1 MRPSLLIPLAALL
14 LPGCQREKSAPPER
28 PPRPVTVAT
37 AEARDVP
44 LYLDEIGSTVAI
56 ESVSVRPQVSG
67 RLLEV
72 HFEDGAF
79 VKKGDLLFTIDAG
92 PFEAALAQAKATLAQ
107 DEARLSFAREELG
120 RQEGLKKTRVITAQE
135 FDAAKNN
142 AVTAAAQ
149 VEADRAAVAAVQID
163 LDYTRIESPIDGK
176 TSQRLVDPGNIVAAN
191 TTDLVVLKS
200 QDPLHVTFNIAEDQ
214 LPRVRRFYEK
224 SGLTAEVSVPAEPE
238 QKRRGEIG
246 FLDNTVRSET
256 GTVTLRA
263 TLANGDNFFWPG
275 QFVNVRL
282 LLDELKDAVLIPAE
296 SLQVGQQGPFVFVVK
311 EDSTVALR
319 PVTPGQRHEGDVVIS
334 EGLTA
339 GERVV
344 VTGQL
349 ALAPGANV
357 VVNEPEQHAQPERN
371 E

>member
-1 MRPSLLIPLAALL
+1 MRSIFLIPLAVLL
-14 LPGCQREKSAPPER
+14 LPACQRKVSAPPER
-28 PPRPVTVAT
+28 PPRPVTAAT

-44 LYLDEIGSTVAI
+44 LYLDEIGSTSAI
-56 ESVSVRPQVSG
+56 ASVSVRPQVAG
-67 RLLEV
+67 RLLES
-72 HFEDGAF
+72 HFQDGAF
-79 VKKGDLLFTIDAG
+79 VKEGDLLFTIDPQ

-107 DEARLSFAREELG
+107 DEARLSFAQEELG
-120 RQEGLKKTRVITAQE
+120 RQEELRKTKVITAQE
-135 FDAAKNN
+135 FNAAKNT

-149 VEADRAAVAAVQID
+149 VEADRAALEAVQIA
-163 LDYTRIESPIDGK
+163 LDYTRIKSPIDGK

-191 TTDLVVLKS
+191 TTDLVVVKS

-224 SGLTAEVSVPAEPE
+224 SGLTAEVSVPAEPNE
-238 QKRRGEIG
+238 KRKGEIG
-246 FLDNTVRSET
+246 FLDNTVRSDT

-263 TLANGDNFFWPG
+263 TIKNDDHSFWPG

-282 LLDELKDAVLIPAE
+282 LLDDLKGAVLIPAE

-311 EDSTVALR
+311 DDSTVALR

-334 EGLTA
+334 DGLTA

-349 ALAPGANV
+349 ALAPGAKV
-357 VVNEPEQHAQPERN
+357 VVKEPEQPAEPEPKQ
-371 E
+371 